1 MEDRQPNEVRLD
13 RKGKS
18 TVPAITV
25 TRHGGHR
32 GGHRGSFR
40 GFDSSRGRPPYRTL
54 NQRNFTPHST
64 LSAPW
69 DHSNKFPS
77 ASSSSNT
84 PGRSLDH
91 VKQEPLG
98 HLEQSDLR
106 PPKRIKVYSQQFSSR
121 VSQGSERHFQR
132 RGLPYTSIPLPSQCP
147 KVILGDHEAQAVFSP
162 YKAMH
167 NDRSVPRKMSQGE

>member
-25 TRHGGHR
+25 TRR

-40 GFDSSRGRPPYRTL
+40 GFDSSRGRPPYRTF
-54 NQRNFTPHST
+54 NQRNLTPHST
-64 LSAPW
+64 LSPAW
-69 DHSNKFPS
+69 DHSNKFSS

-84 PGRSLDH
+84 PGRSLDQ

-98 HLEQSDLR
+98 HLEQSDSRL
-106 PPKRIKVYSQQFSSR
+106 PKRIK
-121 VSQGSERHFQR
+121 R
-132 RGLPYTSIPLPSQCP
+132 RELPYTNIPLPSQCP
-147 KVILGDHEAQAVFSP
+147 KVILRDHEAQAVFSP

-167 NDRSVPRKMSQGE
+167 NDRSVPRKLSQGE